1 MTLSTQFPLFSQTT
15 LIFNRIDE
23 SQSGV
28 ENQKNHQIIRDK
40 VLNFGN
46 FNFIKW
52 KRNEIMNNVYLDE
65 SNEIYDYE
73 RHNFINLTRPT
84 KFEEIE
90 IHAKK
95 EIQCIISRRFN

>member
-1 MTLSTQFPLFSQTT
+1 
-15 LIFNRIDE
+15 
-23 SQSGV
+23 
-28 ENQKNHQIIRDK
+28 
-40 VLNFGN
+40 
-46 FNFIKW
+46 
-52 KRNEIMNNVYLDE
+52 MNNVYLDE